1 LFLISLL
8 QAAESCHEAMGLRV
22 EAAAAK
28 GEVEEL
34 KLAIADLEIKVGER
48 KNFQMNARF
57 EFWF

>member
-1 LFLISLL
+1 
-8 QAAESCHEAMGLRV
+8 MGLRV

-28 GEVEEL
+28 REVEEL
-34 KLAIADLEIKVGER
+34 KLAIADLEIKVSER

>member
-1 LFLISLL
+1 
-8 QAAESCHEAMGLRV
+8 MGLRV

-48 KNFQMNARF
+48 KNSQMNTQF
-57 EFWF
+57 EIWF